1 MDDFFWL
8 AMSWKLVYDARVV
21 IGYLT
26 VKVMVWIYVREIAI
40 FFEED
45 FMKKVIKAT
54 EKTTAAKTGEK
65 AVKAVTETVKEAA
78 KKVEEVAADT
88 KKAVKT
94 TAASTATKTA
104 VKKAAVKETV
114 YLQYMG
120 KEINKEDL
128 MKQVKEI
135 WTKQLKNKAGD
146 MKSVTLYL
154 KPEEN
159 KAYYVINDDVT
170 GSVEL

>member
-1 MDDFFWL
+1 
-8 AMSWKLVYDARVV
+8 
-21 IGYLT
+21 
-26 VKVMVWIYVREIAI
+26 
-40 FFEED
+40 
-45 FMKKVIKAT
+45 MKKVIKAT

>member
-1 MDDFFWL
+1 
-8 AMSWKLVYDARVV
+8 
-21 IGYLT
+21 
-26 VKVMVWIYVREIAI
+26 
-40 FFEED
+40 
-45 FMKKVIKAT
+45 MKKVIKAT

-104 VKKAAVKETV
+104 AKKTAVKETV